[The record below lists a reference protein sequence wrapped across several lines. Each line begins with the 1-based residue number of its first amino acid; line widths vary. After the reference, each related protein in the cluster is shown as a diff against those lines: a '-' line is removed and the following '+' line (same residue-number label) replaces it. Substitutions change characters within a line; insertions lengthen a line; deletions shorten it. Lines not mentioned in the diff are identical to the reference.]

1 MKKALIVSV
10 HMKPEHRD
18 AILKG
23 AFEDARGS
31 QNDEPGCRRFDVVI
45 DDADPN
51 HMYFYEVYDD
61 DAAFTAHTQA
71 PHFPA
76 WRDLPQ
82 TPDGNAR
89 RHLSKRPSLPSS
101 HVVRRS
107 SRACLSGR

>member
-1 MKKALIVSV
+1 MKKALVVSV

-23 AFEDARGS
+23 ALEDARGS

-61 DAAFTAHTQA
+61 DSAFDAHLKA

-76 WRDLPQ
+76 WSSIPKDWF
-82 TPDGNAR
+82 AR
-89 RHLSKRPSLPSS
+89 PTE
-101 HVVRRS
+101 VVRGQCIS
-107 SRACLSGR
+107 PDPYK